1 MYWKKPTR
9 RKSSRAVA
17 RQPISAVCL
26 ALLFATLASTSRAD
40 DKVKQWQEQFDREPR
55 ASGKV
60 HVLSKLGPAEFAVAI
75 HDGQDGNYAAVALTF
90 EKFRDNARTAFE
102 LLKKQEPDADHHSN
116 GYRQLELL
124 VRRGIR
130 EVEETI
136 IAVPEDLRPP
146 LMIVRDDLVASDD
159 ELIRKLFPRRTKEPE
174 PAAPR
179 KGEKP

>member
-1 MYWKKPTR
+1 MLLAFFVPAL
-9 RKSSRAVA
+9 RAE
-17 RQPISAVCL
+17 
-26 ALLFATLASTSRAD
+26 

-55 ASGKV
+55 ATGKV
-60 HVLSKLGPAEFAVAI
+60 HVLSKLAPAEFAMAI
-75 HDGQDGNYAAVALTF
+75 HEGQDGNYSAVALTF
-90 EKFRDNARTAFE
+90 EKFRDNVRTAFE
-102 LLKKQEPDADHHSN
+102 LLKKQEPDADRHSN

-146 LMIVRDDLVASDD
+146 LMIVRDDLIASDD

-174 PAAPR
+174 TPAPH
-179 KGEKP
+179 KEGKP